1 MATNSDLRG
10 LSARQDP
17 RNVTNTLRKTVNFGD
32 VGISTGVA
40 IGPDALPQGAFITG
54 VWVEV
59 VTAFN
64 AVTTNTL
71 TVGTV
76 AAAYNNI
83 VASGDLPGNGTAS
96 LGTQVTAVGRGQG
109 RSLASAGDTQVFI
122 RYVQTGTA
130 ATTGQAVVVIEY
142 EGGWST

>member
-1 MATNSDLRG
+1 MATNVDYRG
-10 LSARQDP
+10 LSPRQDP
-17 RNVTNTLRKTVNFGD
+17 RNVPNTLRKTVNFGD
-32 VGISTGVA
+32 AGISTGVL

-64 AVTTNTL
+64 AGTTNTL
-71 TVGTV
+71 TVGTNSPNF
-76 AAAYNNI
+76 NNI
-83 VASGDLPGNGTAS
+83 VASADLPGNGTAS
-96 LGTQVTAVGRGQG
+96 LSTGVTQVTRGLG
-109 RSLASAGDTQVFI
+109 RSLASAADTQVSI
-122 RYVQTGTA
+122 KYAQTGTA